1 MTTTNR
7 LRAMDER
14 LGDIETDI
22 SRLVGDV
29 NELTYVFLAHYH
41 IDHTLYNG
49 TPYAYVSNILDLEV
63 QQGVNFMSS
72 TPIYSPAPASS
83 LTRLVCLVMPTQDVT
98 SVYISMFAANKCVLK
113 GNLSSATNYGVN
125 TFGVMP

>member
-1 MTTTNR
+1 MTTINR

-29 NELTYVFLAHYH
+29 DELTYV
-41 IDHTLYNG
+41 
-49 TPYAYVSNILDLEV
+49 
-63 QQGVNFMSS
+63 GVNFMSS
-72 TPIYSPAPASS
+72 TPIYSTAPSFS
-83 LTRLVCLVMPTQDVT
+83 LTHLVCLVMPTQDVT
-98 SVYISMFAANKCVLK
+98 SVYISMFAANKCVLE
-113 GNLSSATNYGVN
+113 GNLSSATHYDIN